1 MAVCSWFS
9 LGALNVNAPGL
20 LICPSALVILVSGSF
35 YFRRMER
42 TFADVV

>member
-1 MAVCSWFS
+1 MV
-9 LGALNVNAPGL
+9 LV
-20 LICPSALVILVSGSF
+20 SALAALLILVSGAY